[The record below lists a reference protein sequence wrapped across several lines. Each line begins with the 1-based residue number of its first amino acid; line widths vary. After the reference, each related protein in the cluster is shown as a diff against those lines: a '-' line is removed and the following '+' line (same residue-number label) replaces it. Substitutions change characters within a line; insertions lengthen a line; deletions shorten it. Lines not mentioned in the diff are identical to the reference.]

1 MAGLPMY
8 RLPHAAHLNPQNP
21 YMTTRQV
28 LEEDVARLGRANASL
43 AEDLQ
48 RARKRA
54 ERLSR
59 RASTAAGCGYAAGTL
74 PWRSGA
80 ACSPWATLGSGL
92 DNPARGAAACAGD
105 SHVAAEQEAG
115 DAPLADPRVTSW
127 GARVGKDTPA
137 ADNIAGLGGAGAES
151 NPGRNPAAHAR
162 SARGGGGGTEE
173 GRARDMTLGQLHELI
188 EEVFASKARADQRHA
203 PVNMLMCQACDS
215 SRIHLQH
222 PA

>member
-1 MAGLPMY
+1 M
-8 RLPHAAHLNPQNP
+8 
-21 YMTTRQV
+21 
-28 LEEDVARLGRANASL
+28 ARLGRANASL

-92 DNPARGAAACAGD
+92 DNPARGAAACAGLSD
-105 SHVAAEQEAG
+105 VAAELEAV
-115 DAPLADPRVTSW
+115 DAPLADPRVISW
-127 GARVGKDTPA
+127 GARVGKGTPA
-137 ADNIAGLGGAGAES
+137 ADSMAGLGGAGAGS
-151 NPGRNPAAHAR
+151 NPGRDPAAHAR
-162 SARGGGGGTEE
+162 SARGGGGGAGE
-173 GRARDMTLGQLHELI
+173 GRARDMTLGQLYELI

-215 SRIHLQH
+215 SRTHLQH
-222 PA
+222 PS